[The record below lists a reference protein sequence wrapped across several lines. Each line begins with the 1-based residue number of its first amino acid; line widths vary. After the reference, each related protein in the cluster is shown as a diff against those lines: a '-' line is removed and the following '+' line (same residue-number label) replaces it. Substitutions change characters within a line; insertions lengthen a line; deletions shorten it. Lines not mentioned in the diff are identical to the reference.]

1 MLLFL
6 LHAESFGIT
15 LMNIYSL
22 LNRLIDQQSAYPQQD
37 RQNDNRLQDFVP
49 EEQASFKSI

>member
-1 MLLFL
+1 
-6 LHAESFGIT
+6 
-15 LMNIYSL
+15 MNIYSL